1 MAIGLAF
8 SPRRRVAD
16 LERVCR
22 FHVAR
27 FRRCQDGHFPWRADC
42 SVLGAPW
49 GKPMLQCSI
58 LSLQPSILTHKPP
71 GHYFLACT
79 YMRQYGALVCENMHA
94 AISQIAFA
102 VKWTFATIKHSGPAG
117 APDVPDVIT
126 RNRRLGMM
134 PEGIKHGQVPGRAPI
149 TLLPSPSLQHEGAK
163 NFP

>member
-1 MAIGLAF
+1 M
-8 SPRRRVAD
+8 SRVFA
-16 LERVCR
+16 
-22 FHVAR
+22 VAR
-27 FRRCQDGHFPWRADC
+27 MVIFHGELTAPF
-42 SVLGAPW
+42 LGQAHASMFHPVAAAFNLDPQTTW
-49 GKPMLQCSI
+49 PL
-58 LSLQPSILTHKPP
+58 
-71 GHYFLACT
+71 FLACT

-126 RNRRLGMM
+126 RNRRLGRM